1 MKRKLVLAMACCMV
15 LGLAGCSS
23 EDSTESEAQS
33 GVQVEEIPAAETSQP
48 EQEPANETTD
58 ASQDSAKTE
67 NAEKV
72 EKADLIT
79 EEQACKAVKKYC
91 IEEFPD
97 LADMVDSDDYT
108 IYWDAS
114 TTEDGE
120 ICVLYRAYTGALIRY
135 YVNPETGDTYV
146 TEQVPG
152 IIDDEQKTEETL
164 NVKDYIE

>member
-1 MKRKLVLAMACCMV
+1 MKRILILAMACCMV

-23 EDSTESEAQS
+23 ESSTESEAQS
-33 GVQVEEIPAAETSQP
+33 GVHVEEIPAT
-48 EQEPANETTD
+48 ETTQK
-58 ASQDSAKTE
+58 SG
-67 NAEKV
+67 
-72 EKADLIT
+72 LIT
-79 EEQACKAVKKYC
+79 EDQACEAIKKYC
-91 IEEFPD
+91 IEGFPD

-108 IYWDAS
+108 IYWEAS

-152 IIDDEQKTEETL
+152 IIDEEQKTEETL
-164 NVKDYIE
+164 NLRDLMK